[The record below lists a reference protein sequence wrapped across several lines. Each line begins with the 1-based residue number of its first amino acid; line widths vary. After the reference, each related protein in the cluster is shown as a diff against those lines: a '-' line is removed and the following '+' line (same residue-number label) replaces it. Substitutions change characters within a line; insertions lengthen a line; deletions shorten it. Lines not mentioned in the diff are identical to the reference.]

1 MQAFERGFHWGVWLG
16 ITVFALGL
24 VTGGY
29 AWRCF
34 G

>member
-1 MQAFERGFHWGVWLG
+1 MQAFERGFHWGVWAG
-16 ITVFALGL
+16 IAVFGLGL
-24 VTGGY
+24 VMGAY